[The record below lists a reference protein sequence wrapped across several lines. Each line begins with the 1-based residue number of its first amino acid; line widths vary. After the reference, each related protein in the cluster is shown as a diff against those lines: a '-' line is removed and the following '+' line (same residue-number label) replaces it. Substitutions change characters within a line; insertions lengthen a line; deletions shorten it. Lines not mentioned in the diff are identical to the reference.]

1 MHLTPPIASR
11 DATFWRARLL
21 LIFWSVPAAFSIVE
35 RYVYDVEGE
44 ATTPAFW
51 RVLLAKGP
59 GWYAWAAMTPLIFRL
74 AQRYP
79 LRAPLNRTAV
89 LVHLLGCAVA
99 CLLHATVWAAGNWI
113 AHYREIESFAS
124 LVSRALLGWL
134 PISVPIYFGLVGG
147 AHWLLLDRANRES
160 ARRAAALEGELTRAQ
175 LQSLRMQLHPHFL
188 FNALNTIAVLVREKE
203 TDVAVQLIARLGDV
217 LRRVLQ
223 SEQVHEVPLA
233 EELTF
238 TRQYLEI
245 EQVRFADRLRVRWE
259 VDDDVESMMVPHLV
273 LQPLVENALRHGIA
287 HREDD
292 GEIEIGARRD
302 GHRMLLWVRDNG
314 PGYAPAVG
322 ERSGIG
328 LTNVR
333 GRLAGLY
340 GDTATLTVE
349 ALTVEQG
356 GGCRASLSLPLRP
369 SPVAPSAAP
378 EAAAHV

>member
-1 MHLTPPIASR
+1 MHFTSPAER
-11 DATFWRARLL
+11 QHATFWRARLL
-21 LIFWSVPAAFSIVE
+21 LIFWSIPAAFSIVE

-79 LRAPLNRTAV
+79 LRAPLDRTAV
-89 LVHLLGCAVA
+89 IVHILGCAIA
-99 CLLHATVWAAGNWI
+99 CLLHATVWALGNWI
-113 AHYREIESFAS
+113 AYYREIEGFAS

-160 ARRAAALEGELTRAQ
+160 AQRAAALEGELARAQ

-223 SEQVHEVPLA
+223 TGDVHEVPLS

-259 VDDDVESMMVPHLV
+259 VEADVVRMLVPHLV

-287 HREDD
+287 HRED
-292 GEIEIGARRD
+292 GGQIEIGARRD
-302 GHRMLLWVRDNG
+302 GGRMLLWVRDNG
-314 PGYAPAVG
+314 PGYAPAIG

-328 LTNVR
+328 LANVR
-333 GRLAGLY
+333 GRLVGLY
-340 GDTATLTVE
+340 GDAATLTVE
-349 ALTVEQG
+349 ARTADDG
-356 GGCRASLSLPLRP
+356 AGCRATLSLPLRP
-369 SPVAPSAAP
+369 APVAPSAVS